1 MTSLI
6 AIGLVVVTL
15 AGLATTV
22 TLEGRIASL
31 KEQISR
37 LEGRLAM
44 IDAGT
49 RTDAM
54 PANGRQQGRAIS
66 PMARTAIEQNL
77 HTRGAPPSR
86 RPQALLVLGIT
97 SPHSIV
103 VRGLDQHIQWTGA
116 ESPRMIMGLR
126 PANF

>member
-1 MTSLI
+1 MTRLI

-54 PANGRQQGRAIS
+54 PANRRQQGRAIS
-66 PMARTAIEQNL
+66 PMARTAN
-77 HTRGAPPSR
+77 
-86 RPQALLVLGIT
+86 
-97 SPHSIV
+97 
-103 VRGLDQHIQWTGA
+103 
-116 ESPRMIMGLR
+116 
-126 PANF
+126 